1 LSPPWTRDERKGLAG
16 GLAPLLLAVYPILS
30 LWAANLRETKPSEAV
45 PPLLAA
51 AAAGLALWVLA
62 RLCVRSA
69 GAASLLASGAVI
81 ALWAWS
87 PLAASIGPRAGGD
100 LGAGALA
107 GALLLAALLALGFG
121 LSRFPRSGELAA
133 PALLAVC
140 ALLAFPALRLAGA
153 ALGAATADVS
163 PAGPAPARAAAPP
176 PGSPDVYWI
185 VLDAF
190 GRSDVLR
197 ERYGLASGLAEQLQ
211 GLGFYVA
218 ERSAANYT
226 TTLHSIPA
234 TLNLDYVQRLL
245 PTPRGSAAPL
255 LRLVRDSELV
265 RRLRARGYTWVA
277 YSSGYAVTELKPA
290 EADVVIAP
298 PAPLSEWQAQLL
310 ARSPHGWLADRLPSG
325 SPYRAHRRRILH
337 ALETLPEIAADPRP
351 TFAFVHLL
359 SPHHPFVFGE
369 DGEDVSPTDRPF
381 RFNDGGAG
389 GKRAAPGQ
397 ANQEYVRGYRAQAR
411 FLGDRVADAVAEI
424 LARSAQ
430 PPLIVIQGDHGPN
443 SHWPDVDPAERL
455 PILNALYLP
464 GGGAARLYPE
474 ISPVNTFRVILD
486 FYFGERLPL
495 LPDEHYVSHYERPY
509 QFERVSLADGK

>member
-1 LSPPWTRDERKGLAG
+1 M

-30 LWAANLRETKPSEAV
+30 LWAENLRETKPAEAV

-51 AAAGLALWVLA
+51 AAVGLLLSVLA
-62 RLCVRSA
+62 RLCARGA
-69 GAASLLASGAVI
+69 GAASLLASGAVV

-87 PLAASIGPRAGGD
+87 PLAAAIEPRAGGD
-100 LGAGALA
+100 VAAGSLA
-107 GALLLAALLALGFG
+107 GVLLLAALLALGFG
-121 LSRFPRSGELAA
+121 LSRFPRSGDLAV
-133 PALLAVC
+133 PALLAAC
-140 ALLAFPALRLAGA
+140 TLLAFPAFRLAGA
-153 ALGAATADVS
+153 ALRAATADGPPVA
-163 PAGPAPARAAAPP
+163 PTPAPPSTP
-176 PGSPDVYWI
+176 TPGSPDVYWI

-197 ERYGLASGLAEQLQ
+197 ERYDLAPGLAEQLE

-245 PTPRGSAAPL
+245 PTARGSAAPL

-277 YSSGYAVTELKPA
+277 YSSGYAVTELKQS

-298 PAPLSEWQAQLL
+298 PAPLSEWQAHLL
-310 ARSPHGWLADRLPSG
+310 ERSPLGWLADRLPWG
-325 SPYRAHRRRILH
+325 SPYGAHRRRILH

-369 DGEDVSPTDRPF
+369 DGEDVSRTDRPF

-389 GKRAAPGQ
+389 GQRAASGQ
-397 ANQEYVRGYRAQAR
+397 VNEEYVQGYRAQAR
-411 FLGDRVADAVAEI
+411 FLGRRVSEAVAQI

-430 PPLIVIQGDHGPN
+430 PPIIVIQGDHGPN
-443 SHWPDVDPAERL
+443 STWPAVDPAERL

-464 GGGAARLYPE
+464 GGGAERLYPE

-486 FYFGERLPL
+486 FYFGEPLPL
-495 LPDEHYVSHYERPY
+495 LPDEHYLSHYERPY
-509 QFERVSLADGK
+509 RFERVSLAGPG